1 LDRAE
6 AGMSAPNHPIRR
18 RDRALNEAETQRLLE
33 EAEWGVLATVD
44 EAGWPY
50 AVPVNHAVVEG
61 ALIIHCATVG
71 HKLANLAFNPK
82 VSYCAVTQAETLPL
96 ELATRYASVVVFG
109 QAELLSDKGEKR
121 AALRALGLRFAAAHP
136 DLVDREVDKDLFRT
150 AVLRIRIERATGKA
164 RR

>member
-1 LDRAE
+1 MDREA

-18 RDRALNEAETQRLLE
+18 KDRALDEAEAMTLLRE
-33 EAEWGVLATVD
+33 TEWGVLATVD

-50 AVPVNHAVVEG
+50 AVPVNHAVVDG

-71 HKLANLAFNPK
+71 HKLDNLAFNPK

-96 ELATRYASVVVFG
+96 ELATRYASVIVFG
-109 QAELLSDKGEKR
+109 RAELLTDDSEKR
-121 AALRALGLRFAAAHP
+121 AALRALGLRFAVGHP
-136 DLVDREVDKDLFRT
+136 ELVDREVEKDLFRT
-150 AVLRIRIERATGKA
+150 AVVRIRIERATGKA

>member
-1 LDRAE
+1 
-6 AGMSAPNHPIRR
+6 MSVPSHPIRR
-18 RDRALNEAETQRLLE
+18 KDRELSEAEALGLLQ

-50 AVPVNHAVVEG
+50 AVPVNHAVVDG
-61 ALIIHCATVG
+61 DLIIHCATAG

-96 ELATRYASVVVFG
+96 ELATRYASVILFG
-109 QAELLSDKGEKR
+109 RAELLTDAGEKR
-121 AALRALGLRFAAAHP
+121 ATLRALGLRFASEHA
-136 DLVDREVDKDLFRT
+136 DLVEREIEQDLSRT

>member
-1 LDRAE
+1 
-6 AGMSAPNHPIRR
+6 MSAPHQPIRR
-18 RDRALNEAETQRLLE
+18 HDRALDGAEALRLLE

-50 AVPVNHAVVEG
+50 AVPVNHAVVDG
-61 ALIIHCATVG
+61 ALILHCATVG

-82 VSYCAVTQAETLPL
+82 VSYCAVTVAETLPA

-109 QAELLSDKGEKR
+109 VAQLLADAEEKR
-121 AALRALGLRFAAAHP
+121 AALRALGLRFAAEYP
-136 DLVDREVDKDLFRT
+136 EVVERELGKDLFRT
-150 AVLRIRIERATGKA
+150 AVVRIRIERATGKA

>member
-1 LDRAE
+1 MNLP
-6 AGMSAPNHPIRR
+6 SHPMRR
-18 RDRALNEAETQRLLE
+18 RDRELSEAEALQLLQ

-50 AVPVNHAVVEG
+50 AVPVNHAVVDG
-61 ALIIHCATVG
+61 TLIIHCATTG

-96 ELATRYASVVVFG
+96 ELSTRYASVIVFG
-109 QAELLSDKGEKR
+109 QAELLTDEREKR
-121 AALRALGLRFAAAHP
+121 EALRALGLRFAAAHL
-136 DLVDREVDKDLFRT
+136 DLVDREIDKDLFRT